1 VTHYYATALFVLLS
15 LGPNNS
21 QQSPAAPQSST
32 ADARIAS
39 GISDTAA
46 DFQNRTKRFQTSK
59 WPYPAGQLNSV
70 LAGTRQQLLDALPPD
85 AAPLR
90 AYVMQNFPAAVP
102 NVPSMK
108 PIDMRTCGPV
118 INSANDLLNTLKSV
132 NAYRLDLIVDSSPA
146 GALFEL
152 TPVAGNKLARA
163 SRGTLTNVWRGV
175 YNYTVVKDGAK
186 TITGTIDLVREK
198 GNTLRC
204 NFIPNDSA
212 GPALP
217 CDLVSQQ

>member
-1 VTHYYATALFVLLS
+1 VPRYATALFVLLS
-15 LGPNNS
+15 LGPLNS
-21 QQSPAAPQSST
+21 QQPAPPAPHSAA
-32 ADARIAS
+32 ADATIAS
-39 GISDTAA
+39 GISETAA
-46 DFQNRTKRFQTSK
+46 DFQNRTKKFQGK

-70 LAGTRQQLLDALPPD
+70 LAGTRQQLLDSLPPD

-90 AYVMQNFPAAVP
+90 AYIMQNFPASVP
-102 NVPSMK
+102 NTPSPK
-108 PIDMRTCGPV
+108 LIDMRTCGPI

-132 NAYRLDLIVDSSPA
+132 NAYRLDLVVDSSPA

-152 TPVAGNKLARA
+152 KPVAGDKLARA

-198 GNTLRC
+198 GNVLQC
-204 NFIPNDSA
+204 NFVPSDNP

-217 CDLVSQQ
+217 CDLVSQK